1 MSCCWQ
7 VRLHLTHS
15 LSVGP
20 LADKTKY
27 LSQLPASYLLMMYDE
42 RKSQVCTSPSRHIS
56 WSYYV
61 FFVSFFFSTFS
72 PLLPLFPRIPPL
84 LSLQAWQ
91 KRQIIDPVVPEQQ
104 IRTIIPSE
112 AEAAV
117 RHINSSLT
125 IQGSYGVAAGL
136 FLGRSWTHCRTVQS
150 KLQSLLR
157 RGESWENGMSLI
169 ITQLNCKPTL
179 QFPWSQN
186 HC

>member
-72 PLLPLFPRIPPL
+72 PPPSSISSNSTTPLPSGLTEETDYWSCCSWTTDPHHNPL
-84 LSLQAWQ
+84 RGGGCCQAYKQQPDNTGFIWSGSRTLPG
-91 KRQIIDPVVPEQQ
+91 KIMNTLPDGPVQI
-104 IRTIIPSE
+104 TIITE
-112 AEAAV
+112 ARRKLGEWDES
-117 RHINSSLT
+117 HYNT
-125 IQGSYGVAAGL
+125 IEL
-136 FLGRSWTHCRTVQS
+136 
-150 KLQSLLR
+150 
-157 RGESWENGMSLI
+157 
-169 ITQLNCKPTL
+169 
-179 QFPWSQN
+179 
-186 HC
+186 